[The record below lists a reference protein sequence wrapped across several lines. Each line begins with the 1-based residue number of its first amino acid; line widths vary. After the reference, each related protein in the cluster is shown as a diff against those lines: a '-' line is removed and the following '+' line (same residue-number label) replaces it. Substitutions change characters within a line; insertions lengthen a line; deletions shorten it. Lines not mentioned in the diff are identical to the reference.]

1 MKLPP
6 ETPRLLVFLAEDD
19 GELRSAIAELLERDG
34 HEVIEARH
42 GIDLLLDLS
51 SIPGG
56 ATAAVIVTDERM
68 PMVGGMAVV
77 RTLVREKRCPPFI
90 LMSAFATPELRHVAE
105 AFGAVAVL
113 DKPFDIDE
121 LRGLVRR
128 LASAGDEATPERRRE

>member
-6 ETPRLLVFLAEDD
+6 EAPRLLVFLAEDD
-19 GELRSAIAELLERDG
+19 GELRSTLAELLERDG

-42 GIDLLLDLS
+42 GIDLLLDVS
-51 SIPGG
+51 SLEGS
-56 ATAAVIVTDERM
+56 ATDAVIVTDERM

-113 DKPFDIDE
+113 EKPFDIDE

-128 LASAGDEATPERRRE
+128 LARACVETAPESRRE